1 MRKLTPKIQNCTVWR
16 QYHKNCLSLYE
27 CEQGVYCPTVHIL
40 STTHMLNKTDTAQK
54 LPSCY
59 THWNYKAQKAKKNI
73 ALFGKKNQNKKLPT
87 VLFLLY
93 IGKP

>member
-40 STTHMLNKTDTAQK
+40 CTIYMLNKIDTAQK

-73 ALFGKKNQNKKLPT
+73 ALFEKKNQNKKLPNFIFT
-87 VLFLLY
+87 IY
-93 IGKP
+93 W